1 MIKMINSRLA
11 LKIKLSLLSYTAW
24 LVVATMLLFQKPLL
38 QHAISVSDLFSLH
51 GFVQLLS
58 LQVLQF
64 CLLFSAF
71 LIVSIFSIY
80 ALKLVSSALFLLNSM
95 ALYFMQNYSVEIDI
109 SMIGNILNSD
119 AKEIVEFYHISF
131 LLFILAFGVLPGV
144 IIWKVK
150 VIMPRWYVRPLVAL
164 ASMAALLAWLFL
176 TSFTWLWYDSNASRL
191 GSRILPWSYIVNIG
205 RHYSKKSS
213 KNRTQILLPD
223 AIFNDDS
230 GKKLVVA
237 LVIGEAARA
246 KNLAYYGYQRDT
258 NPFTRGKGMIAFPV
272 GNACSTNTI
281 NSTACITTHEGREA
295 SSRTI
300 YEPIQSYLTRH
311 GVNTIYRTNTYGPPP
326 FIVSKL
332 DKTGDIINECKVE
345 PCPNS
350 KFEEILY
357 WGIAKILEETNS
369 NRIFLTLHQTGSH
382 GPLYNKKYPEEFEY
396 FTPVCKTVQI
406 ANCSRE
412 ELVNGYDNTLRYS
425 DSLLENLIIQLESLE
440 NTNAVLIYV
449 SDHGESLGEGGYYL
463 HGAPVA
469 VAPPEQLE
477 VPFLVWMSDGF
488 RKSHRITEQ
497 SILPKETFP
506 HDFPFHSIM
515 GAFSMQSDI
524 YKPQFD
530 IFNFSSDG
538 PSR

>member
-164 ASMAALLAWLFL
+164 ASMAALFAWLFL

-213 KNRTQILLPD
+213 KNQRTSSQT
-223 AIFNDDS
+223 
-230 GKKLVVA
+230 
-237 LVIGEAARA
+237 
-246 KNLAYYGYQRDT
+246 YH
-258 NPFTRGKGMIAFPV
+258 
-272 GNACSTNTI
+272 
-281 NSTACITTHEGREA
+281 CI
-295 SSRTI
+295 
-300 YEPIQSYLTRH
+300 
-311 GVNTIYRTNTYGPPP
+311 
-326 FIVSKL
+326 
-332 DKTGDIINECKVE
+332 
-345 PCPNS
+345 
-350 KFEEILY
+350 
-357 WGIAKILEETNS
+357 
-369 NRIFLTLHQTGSH
+369 
-382 GPLYNKKYPEEFEY
+382 
-396 FTPVCKTVQI
+396 
-406 ANCSRE
+406 
-412 ELVNGYDNTLRYS
+412 
-425 DSLLENLIIQLESLE
+425 
-440 NTNAVLIYV
+440 
-449 SDHGESLGEGGYYL
+449 
-463 HGAPVA
+463 
-469 VAPPEQLE
+469 
-477 VPFLVWMSDGF
+477 
-488 RKSHRITEQ
+488 
-497 SILPKETFP
+497 
-506 HDFPFHSIM
+506 
-515 GAFSMQSDI
+515 
-524 YKPQFD
+524 
-530 IFNFSSDG
+530 
-538 PSR
+538 